1 MQAAALEAGEQ
12 TIAAAPARPAT
23 AFSLP
28 EMLGLLRRRRKLV
41 LASIALC
48 MLVAF
53 AYAATRTPVYR
64 ATAELLVDPTAL
76 QVVGKDIVRTDTSA
90 SIDFANVDSQALIMV
105 SSGVLKQVV
114 DDLGLVDDPAIA
126 GAPGLLTRVLGKIAQ
141 PAPAERLAA
150 AIDGLKRAIVIQ
162 RVDNSLVFR
171 ITVSHPNAQK
181 AAEIANTLAQAYLQ
195 QGIDGRRSAV
205 ERANAS
211 LIGQIS
217 GLRAQL
223 DEAERAADEFRS
235 KNGLISTGES
245 GLVVTQQLRDLY
257 SQIGQATAEVARQQA
272 RREQLSRA
280 GSDPIALAEAL
291 PEAANSSSLTS
302 LKAQYAQTAREIASL
317 GGTLAPQHPRMIELR
332 SELAETRRLMTSE
345 LTRIRASAQE
355 GYRQA
360 EANLANLQRRASEL
374 TRTQEVSSAAQ
385 IRLRQLQ
392 SEAEAIRVVYN
403 ASLQRAKELDQQ
415 KKIETNNSRMLSEA
429 VPPVVASKPPLALVM
444 GAALLFGACLGLGL
458 AYLLELLP
466 SDRSFLP
473 PLPRFAARTP
483 RPAQQPVS
491 QPAQVSP
498 APASPAQAKPT
509 QAKPARTRFFWPRST
524 GQAGE
529 AASGPLTPASAAAA
543 LGIDTVVSLPEA
555 QAEKRAA
562 LHPVADT
569 LERQFGERL
578 PATITVTGTLPAAA
592 LDSIAD
598 QLAQELAL
606 RGESVL
612 IYQGDVGSRHLSIRR
627 IGDEGPRPARR
638 RHSFIIMRPATTE
651 GRAHADADAVVL
663 ATTLAGQ
670 TRQTLQQAAD
680 SAGQTRSRIVAL
692 VVADPAASAAREAGK
707 ANWLNRF
714 RQAG

>member
-41 LASIALC
+41 LASIAMC

-114 DDLGLVDDPAIA
+114 DDLELVDDPAIA

-245 GLVVTQQLRDLY
+245 ELVVTQQLRDLY

-429 VPPVVASKPPLALVM
+429 VPPVVASKPPLALVL

-466 SDRSFLP
+466 SDRRLLP
-473 PLPRFAARTP
+473 PLPRFPARAPGPT
-483 RPAQQPVS
+483 QQPVP
-491 QPAQVSP
+491 Q
-498 APASPAQAKPT
+498 PAQAKPT
-509 QAKPARTRFFWPRST
+509 QAKPARTRFFWPRSIS
-524 GQAGE
+524 QAGD
-529 AASGPLTPASAAAA
+529 AASGPLTPVSAAAA

-562 LHPVADT
+562 LRPVADT
-569 LERQFGERL
+569 LERKFGERL
-578 PATITVTGTLPAAA
+578 PATITVTGTLPAPA

-606 RGESVL
+606 RGESAL

-670 TRQTLQQAAD
+670 TGQTLQQVAD
-680 SAGQTRSRIVAL
+680 SAGPTRSRIVAL

-707 ANWLNRF
+707 ASWLNRF

>member
-12 TIAAAPARPAT
+12 TIAAAPARPAM

-28 EMLGLLRRRRKLV
+28 EMLRLLRRRRRLV
-41 LASIALC
+41 LASIAVC
-48 MLVAF
+48 MLLAF
-53 AYAATRTPVYR
+53 AYAATRPPVYR
-64 ATAELLVDPTAL
+64 ATAEVLVDPTAL

-126 GAPGLLTRVLGKIAQ
+126 GAPGLLTRLLGKIAQ
-141 PAPAERLAA
+141 PTPAERFAS

-181 AAEIANTLAQAYLQ
+181 SAEIANTLAQAYLQ

-272 RREQLSRA
+272 RREQLSRV

-302 LKAQYAQTAREIASL
+302 LKGQYAQTSREIASL

-415 KKIETNNSRMLSEA
+415 KKIETNNSRLLSEA
-429 VPPVVASKPPLALVM
+429 VPPVVSSKPPLALVL

-466 SDRSFLP
+466 AKGGLLP
-473 PLPRFAARTP
+473 PLPTLSARLP
-483 RPAQQPVS
+483 RLPKLPTRPKPS
-491 QPAQVSP
+491 SP
-498 APASPAQAKPT
+498 P
-509 QAKPARTRFFWPRST
+509 
-524 GQAGE
+524 
-529 AASGPLTPASAAAA
+529 TPASAAAA
-543 LGIDTVVSLPEA
+543 LGIGTVVSLPEA

-562 LHPVADT
+562 LRPVADT
-569 LERQFGERL
+569 LEQRFGERL
-578 PATITVTGTLPAAA
+578 PATITVTGSLPAAT

-627 IGDEGPRPARR
+627 IGEDEPKPARR
-638 RHSFIIMRPATTE
+638 RHSFIIMRPATAE
-651 GRAHADADAVVL
+651 GRAHADADGVVL
-663 ATTLAGQ
+663 ATAVAGQ
-670 TRQTLQQAAD
+670 TLEALQEAAD
-680 SAGQTRSRIVAL
+680 RAAPERSRIVAL
-692 VVADPAASAAREAGK
+692 VVADPAGSPSREAGK
-707 ANWLNRF
+707 VSWLSRF